1 MEAIAQAVNAVRSVE
16 SVDEVVDNRADVV
29 VYFDN
34 PHGPQELRT
43 EWLKNHRD
51 DFEIVDYSS
60 NEKTSWMQLKA

>member
-16 SVDEVVDNRADVV
+16 SVDEFVGNRADVV

-34 PHGPQELRT
+34 PRGPQELRT

-51 DFEIVDYSS
+51 NFEIVDYST
-60 NEKTSWMQLKA
+60 NEKDPWMQLKA